1 CGTSKSFLED
11 KRIQVLGISKGTLS
25 IKRTLPQKMTGQT
38 VTFVCEVHTTDYG
51 DVRVSEAKIIYSLEC
66 KSNDLSVSSNQ
77 PLSSS
82 IFLMLLFHEKN
93 LFQFQPNDSAREVN
107 TTLGTIVG
115 KLETLP
121 NGKTVYEYLGI
132 PYAKPPLNELRFAR
146 PESFQPWSGKKEA
159 KEFGSACPQPR
170 FDTHNFKREIGEEN
184 EDCLFLNVFV
194 PATSSTEGKMAVM
207 VWIHGTGLASFS
219 SSPKF
224 RGFSIGSS
232 SEYPPHVL
240 AGYNDVIVVTFNYR
254 LGILGFLNS
263 VPGTEKTG
271 NYGMFDQIQA
281 LTWVRDNIARFGG
294 DPDKVTVFGQGTG
307 ATSVALHLMSPKSKK
322 LFQRAIMQSG
332 AALAPY
338 LPRKAA
344 NESVQKLAADANCS
358 FDDKLIDCLRG
369 KSAHKIIEL
378 QSSISSK
385 HAEALIELSN
395 PVIDDDF
402 LEESTEK
409 LYEHHKKGRKPPHS
423 LLKKLFPNVE
433 IMTGFTTHESSL
445 DVIQRQ
451 EDATQDGISKSSIV
465 KTLKYGNIENKIVDE
480 LVKYQYAD
488 HSDTLKRD
496 RMIES
501 DFMTVAPM
509 TFEAIALAEAKKS
522 VYFYVFEHRP
532 DFSKLPELTGAFH
545 GDDIGFVFG
554 APFAKIS
561 PLVDSFIPRYSD
573 IETGL
578 SRYIMKLW
586 TDFAKFGTPN
596 GPDSPVQWPEFTKE
610 NQSYLALDVKPEEK
624 KKYRAKEVAFWNNF
638 IPRVIRKSKKLC
650 SAF

>member
-1 CGTSKSFLED
+1 
-11 KRIQVLGISKGTLS
+11 
-25 IKRTLPQKMTGQT
+25 M
-38 VTFVCEVHTTDYG
+38 
-51 DVRVSEAKIIYSLEC
+51 
-66 KSNDLSVSSNQ
+66 
-77 PLSSS
+77 
-82 IFLMLLFHEKN
+82 
-93 LFQFQPNDSAREVN
+93 
-107 TTLGTIVG
+107 
-115 KLETLP
+115 
-121 NGKTVYEYLGI
+121 
-132 PYAKPPLNELRFAR
+132 
-146 PESFQPWSGKKEA
+146 
-159 KEFGSACPQPR
+159 
-170 FDTHNFKREIGEEN
+170 
-184 EDCLFLNVFV
+184 
-194 PATSSTEGKMAVM
+194 
-207 VWIHGTGLASFS
+207 
-219 SSPKF
+219 
-224 RGFSIGSS
+224 
-232 SEYPPHVL
+232 
-240 AGYNDVIVVTFNYR
+240 
-254 LGILGFLNS
+254 
-263 VPGTEKTG
+263 
-271 NYGMFDQIQA
+271 
-281 LTWVRDNIARFGG
+281 
-294 DPDKVTVFGQGTG
+294 TVFGQGTG

-423 LLKKLFPNVE
+423 LLKNLFPNVE

-509 TFEAIALAEAKKS
+509 TFEAIALAEVFS
-522 VYFYVFEHRP
+522 VAIFNT
-532 DFSKLPELTGAFH
+532 LTH
-545 GDDIGFVFG
+545 K
-554 APFAKIS
+554 PPKC
-561 PLVDSFIPRYSD
+561 
-573 IETGL
+573 L
-578 SRYIMKLW
+578 SHNAGINVW
-586 TDFAKFGTPN
+586 T
-596 GPDSPVQWPEFTKE
+596 
-610 NQSYLALDVKPEEK
+610 
-624 KKYRAKEVAFWNNF
+624 
-638 IPRVIRKSKKLC
+638 
-650 SAF
+650 